1 MPIYENNNSHFL
13 LLQHNIDGV
22 IHLAAL
28 KAVGESCREP
38 LMYYANNVTGSANLL
53 QVRLIKLQLIYIKT
67 HFLSFLFTSF
77 KYGNT
82 FLTFFSIKR

>member
-1 MPIYENNNSHFL
+1 MLRIRLSIF
-13 LLQHNIDGV
+13 QHKVDGV

-53 QVRLIKLQLIYIKT
+53 QV
-67 HFLSFLFTSF
+67 
-77 KYGNT
+77 G
-82 FLTFFSIKR
+82 